1 MQRDEV
7 LRQVKA
13 YIAQH
18 TLEGRDVG
26 LDESTPLLAWGLLDS
41 FKIVML
47 LTFIQRQFHILVPSE
62 KIVANHFSN
71 LAAITDLV
79 LEIANEH
86 LVEQ

>member
-1 MQRDEV
+1 
-7 LRQVKA
+7 
-13 YIAQH
+13 
-18 TLEGRDVG
+18 
-26 LDESTPLLAWGLLDS
+26 
-41 FKIVML
+41 ML